1 MLGYGC
7 DCPYCHYTN
16 RLMYQLEHP
25 GELELRDEHRCQ
37 HLFEADAR
45 HTLALGKVALGKGL
59 PKFVFTRIPM
69 T

>member
-1 MLGYGC
+1 VATDGEVLGYGS

-16 RLMYQLEHP
+16 RLLYQLEHP

-37 HLFEADAR
+37 HLFEVDAR
-45 HTLALGKVALGKGL
+45 HTLRGGGP